1 MAGGYW
7 GKGNNPYWNYD
18 HDAANNRQRANDAES
33 EAQLAKI
40 DTQQAQFDS
49 SMAND
54 RANRLQMQLNN
65 TINSNRKVVADYEQ
79 RLEEQKT
86 ISFKLIMKVNIFER
100 TLNRLQEQWPEKKE
114 NILDEIQRQ
123 KDHCSV
129 EEYKEKWWKWV
140 NDGGLSPEANCL
152 KFPYPEREIKN
163 KP

>member
-33 EAQLAKI
+33 EAQRAKV

-65 TINSNRKVVADYEQ
+65 TINSHRKVVADYEQ
-79 RLEEQKT
+79 RLEG
-86 ISFKLIMKVNIFER
+86 FKQNFFRVAMHKNILYR
-100 TLNRLQEQWPEKKE
+100 TVRKLQEEWPDKKE
-114 NILDEIQRQ
+114 FILDEMQRQ
-123 KDHCSV
+123 RDFCSQDDYREGWWNAIKDNNV
-129 EEYKEKWWKWV
+129 KDDYLE
-140 NDGGLSPEANCL
+140 
-152 KFPYPEREIKN
+152 FPFPQRDLKN

>member
-33 EAQLAKI
+33 EAQRAKI

-49 SMAND
+49 FMAND

-65 TINSNRKVVADYEQ
+65 TINSNRKIVADYEQ
-79 RLEEQKT
+79 RLEH
-86 ISFKLIMKVNIFER
+86 FKLNFYKVALQRNIFKT
-100 TLNRLQEQWPEKKE
+100 TLDRLQEQWPDRKE
-114 NILDEIQRQ
+114 DILDEIQRQ
-123 KDHCSV
+123 RERCN
-129 EEYKEKWWKWV
+129 EPEYREKWWNFIGENKLG
-140 NDGGLSPEANCL
+140 DSILE
-152 KFPYPEREIKN
+152 FPYPKRELKN